1 MIRHEKS
8 SYGVSAA
15 QEGEGEE
22 EGEFNDRYSSFTLL
36 VILVMGMIAVI
47 CNTFLTVLNFFVI
60 CFVSSVMVAVLGYH
74 VPDGIG
80 LQGLAL
86 NSAFLH

>member
-8 SYGVSAA
+8 SYGVSAS
-15 QEGEGEE
+15 QEEEGEE
-22 EGEFNDRYSSFTLL
+22 EGEFNDRYPSFTLL
-36 VILVMGMIAVI
+36 VILVMRMIAVM
-47 CNTFLTVLNFFVI
+47 CNTFLTVVLNFLVI

-80 LQGLAL
+80 L
-86 NSAFLH
+86 